1 MDRSCASLG
10 EGLTSHRYGCSSLE
24 NEPRFANRRLTVV
37 TAQAETT
44 AAKTVLICEDDSNL
58 RTLVRLALGE
68 GYRFFEAPDGAS
80 ALELTRK
87 VRPDLIVLDLM
98 LPGRS
103 GFEILTD
110 LREGD
115 NAETPVIVISAW
127 SHSDEAAYEAGAN
140 RFVAKPFDPDEL
152 RDAAVELLEDD
163 GSTN

>member
-1 MDRSCASLG
+1 
-10 EGLTSHRYGCSSLE
+10 
-24 NEPRFANRRLTVV
+24 
-37 TAQAETT
+37 
-44 AAKTVLICEDDSNL
+44 
-58 RTLVRLALGE
+58 
-68 GYRFFEAPDGAS
+68 
-80 ALELTRK
+80 
-87 VRPDLIVLDLM
+87 M

>member
-1 MDRSCASLG
+1 
-10 EGLTSHRYGCSSLE
+10 
-24 NEPRFANRRLTVV
+24 V

-68 GYRFFEAPDGAS
+68 SYRYFEAPDGPS
-80 ALELTRK
+80 ALELTR
-87 VRPDLIVLDLM
+87 RIQPDLIVLDLM

-103 GFEILTD
+103 GFEVLSD
-110 LREGD
+110 LRKGD

-152 RDAAVELLEDD
+152 RDAAVELLGND
-163 GSTN
+163 GRHN